1 MFGFAQNLEGRVKK
15 TTSDLSAS
23 NDRVIPS
30 QQKMF
35 LISLFL
41 FRTYTGFC
49 HLYYIFRSMG
59 IIIEDEVTSASI
71 SLTVNTGGKQ

>member
-1 MFGFAQNLEGRVKK
+1 MEDVAGKLKDEVVSAFKNTDAMPWPLLA
-15 TTSDLSAS
+15 SDLSAS

-41 FRTYTGFC
+41 RKEMTENHKSGFFDWST
-49 HLYYIFRSMG
+49 LLDKTF
-59 IIIEDEVTSASI
+59 
-71 SLTVNTGGKQ
+71 TVQ